1 MPDLELEQA
10 QQRIEVVEEAASLY
24 VEELSSI
31 RNDLDN
37 GTTGTT
43 LGVMVGAQ
51 IRMTESETKYAVTA
65 GIPKKISSAVQAA
78 ANDVKKS
85 AG

>member
-1 MPDLELEQA
+1 MADLELEQA
-10 QQRIEVVEEAASLY
+10 QQRIEAVEEAANLY

-31 RNDLDN
+31 RNELDN

-51 IRMTESETKYAVTA
+51 IKMTEAETKYAVTV

-78 ANDVKKS
+78 ANDVKKA